1 MSDATKKIRIERQ
14 NDIRLFE
21 LVLRISVAAKRSLR
35 SSARRVLIHRLPL
48 HHLRLRIR
56 RLHLLPLCRQCWRG
70 DGLAQEVNSLSA
82 IGLLSRSRKC
92 LLEAPPARR
101 LSAMQHM
108 LRTTRTGTVA
118 RGRALK
124 RATFL

>member
-21 LVLRISVAAKRSLR
+21 LVLRISVAAKHSLR

-70 DGLAQEVNSLSA
+70 DGLAQEVNSLSTVS
-82 IGLLSRSRKC
+82 LLSRSRKR
-92 LLEAPPARR
+92 LLKTPPARR

-108 LRTTRTGTVA
+108 LRTVGIVKIKQSRLRKTV
-118 RGRALK
+118 RL
-124 RATFL
+124 